1 MTTSRK
7 SPQGSGLNTRIIAIL
22 GNTPRLLKL
31 VWEAV
36 PLWLLLSIILTL
48 CNALVPVVQLY
59 ISKLIVDQV
68 VNVIQGG
75 QAATGVTSGLV
86 GLVFA
91 GFGLTLVGNFLQQ
104 ASKYVARVVE
114 DQFLLHANIRL
125 LQQAMRLDLAHY
137 ESPEF
142 HDILNRAQQSGSQ
155 YPMRVVRLLTSLL
168 GQLTRFGGLLTLL
181 LRFSPWVMLLLVL
194 STLPTFGI
202 GVRYSHRRFW
212 MNRRQTPSRRLA
224 DYFGEVLT
232 EAKYVKEVRLFNLG
246 NYLVQQYRTIRDEF
260 NQESR
265 QLAGR
270 QSLAQFGIE
279 VVSNTGF
286 YGAYALVLRQA
297 LRGTVTIGDLT
308 LYVGAFQQAQ
318 SAIAAMLNSI
328 ALIYE
333 YNLYVSQYFEF
344 LDLRPTVFSPRVPQ
358 VFPQPIQQGLVLQDV
373 VFTYPGANQP
383 TIRNVSLTVKPGECI
398 ALVGLNGSGKTTLL
412 KLISRLY
419 DIDRGEI
426 SIDGTSLSD
435 FELDD
440 LRQSIGVLFQDF
452 ARYALNV
459 DDNIGFGNLER
470 RTHEPF
476 IHRAAQDAGAAEI
489 IDGLELGYK
498 TVLGKMFSGGVDLSG
513 GQWQKIGLAR
523 AFMSD
528 AQILILDEPTAAVDA
543 IAEHDLFQRFRQ
555 LTQGKMTFLV
565 SHRFSTVRMADR
577 IVVLDQ
583 GQISEVGSHDEL
595 MHHHGIYQKMF
606 ELQASSYASDR
617 DP

>member
-7 SPQGSGLNTRIIAIL
+7 SPQLSSRNTRIFAIL

-36 PLWLLLSIILTL
+36 PLWLLLSITLTL
-48 CNALVPVVQLY
+48 ANALVPVAQLY

-68 VNVIQGG
+68 VSLVQGG
-75 QAATGVTSGLV
+75 ADAVTFPSSLIGLV
-86 GLVFA
+86 VA
-91 GFGLTLVGNFLQQ
+91 GFGLTLMGSFLQQ
-104 ASKYVARVVE
+104 GSNYVARVVE

-246 NYLVQQYRTIRDEF
+246 NYLVQQYRHIRDEF

-270 QSLAQFGIE
+270 QSIAQFGIE

-344 LDLRPTVFSPRVPQ
+344 LDLRPAVFSPRTPLA
-358 VFPQPIQQGLVLQDV
+358 FPQPIQQGLVLKDV
-373 VFTYPGANQP
+373 WFTYPGANKP
-383 TIRNVSLTVKPGECI
+383 TIRNVSLTVQPGECI

-419 DIDRGEI
+419 DIDRGQI
-426 SIDGTSLSD
+426 SIDGTTLSD

-459 DDNIGFGNLER
+459 DDNIGFGNLEH
-470 RTHEPF
+470 RTHESL
-476 IHRAAQDAGAAEI
+476 IHQAAQDAGATEI
-489 IDGLELGYK
+489 IDGLEQGYK

-577 IVVLDQ
+577 IVVLEQ
-583 GQISEVGSHDEL
+583 GQVVEVGSHDEL
-595 MHHHGIYQKMF
+595 MHSRGLYQKMF
-606 ELQASSYASDR
+606 DLQASSYAPDQHT
-617 DP
+617 